1 LAELSDLRVSI
12 FQDSNKL
19 QDPTNS
25 SCLPLDEDGRPS
37 SWETKESSS
46 VGVRKVWRLGSSGEY
61 ATCLRARTCFEI
73 GSYPLTRTVPEDARI
88 SPSISLMQVVF
99 PDPLGP
105 RKPTTCPFWTSRSTG
120 PIVLL
125 P

>member
-1 LAELSDLRVSI
+1 SSDVCSSDL
-12 FQDSNKL
+12 
-19 QDPTNS
+19 
-25 SCLPLDEDGRPS
+25 GRLS
-37 SWETKESSS
+37 SWETNESSS

-61 ATCLRARTCFEI
+61 ATCLRARTCLEI

-88 SPSISLMQVVF
+88 SPSINLIQVVF

-105 RKPTTCPFWTSRSTG
+105 RKPTTCPFWTSSSTG